1 MGSKKGHQKAKK
13 NANFTKN
20 PIKTRVTE
28 RFS

>member
-1 MGSKKGHQKAKK
+1 MGKQKRPSEAKK
-13 NANFTKN
+13 NTNFTKN